1 MPAAEP
7 VTLIDTAEA
16 LDPPVSAG
24 RRFFTELLRSPK
36 GLTGFVLILFVV
48 VVAIFAP
55 LLAPHDPARQTLS
68 VRFQPPAFAEDG
80 SWNHVLGG
88 DNLGRDIFT
97 RVIYGSRT
105 SIMVALLVVFAA
117 MVTGSILGAISGYF
131 GGLVDAVIMRVA
143 DFQLSFPF
151 ILVALL
157 LLAIVGPGFWTMV
170 FALSVALWVSF
181 ARLVRGETLK
191 IRELEYIQAAKS
203 IGVGHAAII
212 LGHVLPNVLPIIIVL
227 ATLDIAAVVLY
238 EAAISFLGLG
248 TQPPTPSLGLM
259 LSEGRNFLMLAPW
272 PALFSGVAILLLAFG
287 LNLLGDAL
295 RDTLDP
301 RLRGNP

>member
-1 MPAAEP
+1 VSIATE
-7 VTLIDTAEA
+7 TTET
-16 LDPPVSAG
+16 LDPPVSAT
-24 RRFFTELLRSPK
+24 RRFLSELIRSPK
-36 GLTGFVLILFVV
+36 GLTGFVLILVV
-48 VVAIFAP
+48 LLVALLAP
-55 LLAPHDPARQTLS
+55 LLAPHDPSQQILAS
-68 VRFQPPAFAEDG
+68 RFLPPAFAEG
-80 SWNHVLGG
+80 GEWSRVLGG
-88 DNLGRDIFT
+88 DNLGRDIFS
-97 RVIYGSRT
+97 RVLYGSQT
-105 SIMVALLVVFAA
+105 SIMVAVLVVFNA

-131 GGLVDAVIMRVA
+131 GGVIDAAIMRVA

-212 LGHVLPNVLPIIIVL
+212 FGHVIPNVLPTIIVL

-248 TQPPTPSLGLM
+248 TQPPTPSWGM
-259 LSEGRNFLMLAPW
+259 MISEGRNYLYENYWM
-272 PALFSGVAILLLAFG
+272 ALGPGIAIMTTSIAINLFG
-287 LNLLGDAL
+287 DFL
-295 RDTLDP
+295 RDTYDP
-301 RLRGNP
+301 RQERL